1 VLRFVFNAWPPFL
14 FTGIHITR
22 LGAA

>member
-1 VLRFVFNAWPPFL
+1 VLRFVFNASPPFL